1 MSRKSW
7 TAPRPRYRARTK
19 WRFPENMPEP
29 QQNGGSFQAL
39 VINLLIAQMLSLCRA
54 VELVQAISGIKL
66 SDTTCPDYIRRIYDA
81 IEPWEAAAKPLLTC
95 PEPCR

>member
-1 MSRKSW
+1 
-7 TAPRPRYRARTK
+7 
-19 WRFPENMPEP
+19 MPEP

-54 VELVQAISGIKL
+54 VELVQTISGIKL
-66 SDTTCPDYIRRIYDA
+66 SDATCLDYIRRIYDA
-81 IEPWEAAAKPLLTC
+81 LEPWETAAKPLLTC